1 MCLYVPI
8 CTNQAVHVKL
18 IINKNVDDDDD
29 DDEVLQVPLSHPRV
43 KIRYE
48 MLF

>member
-1 MCLYVPI
+1 MGLYVPI

-18 IINKNVDDDDD
+18 IINKNDDDD

>member
-1 MCLYVPI
+1 VGLYVPI

-18 IINKNVDDDDD
+18 IINKNDDD

-43 KIRYE
+43 
-48 MLF
+48 L